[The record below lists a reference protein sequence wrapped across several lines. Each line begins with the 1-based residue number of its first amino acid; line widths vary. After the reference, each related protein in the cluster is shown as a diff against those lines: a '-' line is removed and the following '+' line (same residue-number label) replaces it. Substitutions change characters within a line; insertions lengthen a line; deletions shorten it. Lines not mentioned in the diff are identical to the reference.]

1 MDGSKVEVYAA
12 DSSYID
18 DLISAFKGRATD
30 DVAVRLM
37 KSISGLEPSS
47 VVFNWE
53 CSAGYTS
60 KGFPEGADKLFKF
73 LKMVVDKGHMAMF
86 SDFSLK
92 ALINNWKE

>member
-12 DSSYID
+12 DSLYID
-18 DLISAFKGRATD
+18 DLISAFKGRPTD
-30 DVAVRLM
+30 EVAARLM

-53 CSAGYTS
+53 CSSGYS
-60 KGFPEGADKLFKF
+60 EKGFPEGADLLFKF
-73 LKMVVDKGHMAMF
+73 LKMVVDRRHMAMF